1 MRANSL
7 LLACFLVLFWAA
19 TGSHTVLAAEKISAD
34 DLLMEALK
42 AEKAGGDSVKVM
54 EKFEAVVKA
63 DPENYYALIKLGM
76 LKSGDGKKTGGTRSQ
91 EMDATEYFLRA
102 TLARPSSPEAYLYL
116 AQLNYRMGYITEGDR
131 YLKMSQSLNKHIVY
145 DDVCLTGWRY
155 EDTGNYYAAVL
166 TYAAPALSPDS
177 KFVGDPYLMK
187 KLRVSA
193 LVSPPPYDWATLVL
207 RLMVGDDSK
216 LIVDKLRSAVSELL
230 ISNPAVARTYSPD
243 FVVNMVLRKFIL
255 AALEKEVKLADQ
267 IPDRHEL
274 PTVMYKMFFCNP
286 DEIPQKR
293 FTDPY
298 EAFVK
303 ASEGTPQEYQKILSD
318 LQTLREK
325 ALAAVGNTQND
336 EERARQLFVWLKRNA
351 LQEYHALDGISA
363 KGVVEDKKYLCL
375 SGSIL
380 YTLLARDA
388 KLDVKGFLLPGH
400 AYAVLEG
407 ARPIRVETTT
417 EGPEGFD
424 LKPETSAKTRE
435 QDRALYQTAFES
447 YGAISD
453 PMKFIAYQ
461 FSNTAIRR
469 IDALVLN
476 KYERLFRQVL
486 KSEVGLDDMGQ
497 TEAIEMW
504 RRYGTVVVPTKRGK
518 VGISTGS
525 PQFRRLVRAMAEK
538 DSTFRE
544 DLIKQLDRNV
554 EMMKTARGLSPFDF
568 YFRNLIDTWT
578 LEAARYE
585 YLVAQTA
592 MIERA
597 KKRLNAQLQKAKL
610 EESVPTASLAGKTA
624 VPEGAKKTQDK
635 TEQDKTATDKDK
647 AIQDKAALDTEM
659 EKIDQEEKQNWTTER
674 QYWLKGMKRLSAAVK
689 QYPCNETLREQLE
702 LAYRQARGLAE
713 QRMDV
718 ATMDEL
724 KTYSIGLLP

>member
-1 MRANSL
+1 MRPS
-7 LLACFLVLFWAA
+7 
-19 TGSHTVLAAEKISAD
+19 ISCG
-34 DLLMEALK
+34 LPSP
-42 AEKAGGDSVKVM
+42 G
-54 EKFEAVVKA
+54 
-63 DPENYYALIKLGM
+63 
-76 LKSGDGKKTGGTRSQ
+76 
-91 EMDATEYFLRA
+91 
-102 TLARPSSPEAYLYL
+102 PSSPEAYLYL

-177 KFVGDPYLMK
+177 RFMGDPYLMK
-187 KLRVSA
+187 KIARSSA
-193 LVSPPPYDWATLVL
+193 LLSPPPYDWATLVL

-216 LIVDKLRSAVSELL
+216 LIVEKLKSAVSELL
-230 ISNPAVARTYSPD
+230 ISHPTVARTYSPD
-243 FVVNMVLRKFIL
+243 FVVNMVVRKFIL

-303 ASEGTPQEYQKILSD
+303 ASEGTPQEYQKILSE

-424 LKPETSAKTRE
+424 LKPETWAKTRE

-447 YGAISD
+447 YGHDLGPYEVHCLSVQQHC
-453 PMKFIAYQ
+453 YQ
-461 FSNTAIRR
+461 ENRR
-469 IDALVLN
+469 
-476 KYERLFRQVL
+476 
-486 KSEVGLDDMGQ
+486 
-497 TEAIEMW
+497 TC
-504 RRYGTVVVPTKRGK
+504 
-518 VGISTGS
+518 
-525 PQFRRLVRAMAEK
+525 
-538 DSTFRE
+538 
-544 DLIKQLDRNV
+544 
-554 EMMKTARGLSPFDF
+554 
-568 YFRNLIDTWT
+568 
-578 LEAARYE
+578 
-585 YLVAQTA
+585 
-592 MIERA
+592 
-597 KKRLNAQLQKAKL
+597 
-610 EESVPTASLAGKTA
+610 
-624 VPEGAKKTQDK
+624 PEQ
-635 TEQDKTATDKDK
+635 
-647 AIQDKAALDTEM
+647 I
-659 EKIDQEEKQNWTTER
+659 
-674 QYWLKGMKRLSAAVK
+674 
-689 QYPCNETLREQLE
+689 
-702 LAYRQARGLAE
+702 
-713 QRMDV
+713 
-718 ATMDEL
+718 
-724 KTYSIGLLP
+724 